1 MVVNALL
8 SLDEDELRRLTNA
21 SNNAS

>member
-8 SLDEDELRRLTNA
+8 SLDEDELGRLTNA